1 MELGLRGK
9 RALVTGGTRGIGR
22 AIVET
27 LADEGCDVALCA
39 RSEPALA
46 EAVAALAA
54 TGVRALGRALD
65 VGALGAL
72 EGFVD
77 AAARELGGLDVFVSN
92 VSAAMGGGND
102 EAAWRRG
109 FEVDVLATVRGCE
122 AAIPHLVSS
131 GAGAIVLVSTASVA
145 EPLAGR
151 RAYDGVKAALMPYAK
166 SLARQLAPQG
176 VRCNVV
182 SPGTIYFPGGIW
194 QLAEER
200 APERFRD
207 ALARNPMGRMG
218 TPQEVANAVV
228 FLASPRASFV
238 SGTNL
243 MCDGARTQRVQY

>member
-1 MELGLRGK
+1 
-9 RALVTGGTRGIGR
+9 VTGGTRGIGR

-27 LADEGCDVALCA
+27 LAAEGCDVALCA
-39 RSEPALA
+39 RSEPAVA
-46 EAVAALAA
+46 EAVAAVTSA
-54 TGVRALGRALD
+54 GVRGFGRALD
-65 VGALGAL
+65 VGAPGAL
-72 EGFVD
+72 EGFVE
-77 AAARELGGLDVFVSN
+77 AAAAELGGLDVLVSN

-102 EAAWRRG
+102 EASWRRG

-122 AAIPHLVSS
+122 AVLPHLARS
-131 GAGAIVLVSTASVA
+131 GSGAIVIVGTASVG

-194 QLAEER
+194 QLAEQR
-200 APERFRD
+200 APERYRE

-228 FLASPRASFV
+228 FLASPRASFI
-238 SGTNL
+238 SGANL